1 MHTNNPLDDFV
12 SDVSIIGTTVKKIKR
27 AVDDSCLG
35 TSSEELARILQ
46 KNHAWI
52 NLNPFEVLALPHDI
66 ATVEDVK
73 QRYRALCG
81 TIHPDKCTLD
91 GAREAF
97 EYVSNAHKEL
107 SDAQR
112 RGIIVDMINS
122 AHSRAVQE
130 MKKEYHVRASSRPS
144 RTDYNPVRFLSF
156 VREKQS
162 MGPVLACAKT

>member
-97 EYVSNAHKEL
+97 
-107 SDAQR
+107 
-112 RGIIVDMINS
+112 
-122 AHSRAVQE
+122 
-130 MKKEYHVRASSRPS
+130 
-144 RTDYNPVRFLSF
+144 
-156 VREKQS
+156 
-162 MGPVLACAKT
+162 